1 MLSLNRVGHLK
12 VLGLAAVALAT
23 LLSSDRAQ
31 ARSCDELFRTSYREA
46 QNPAARIGGDTF
58 PDRLRALNRVEVVQ
72 PVDVKPSEIDAVRGE
87 TVAPAR
93 RVADVL
99 EKIGR
104 AREVRTVLYPAA
116 GFDAATPFRIFEHA
130 DLVIGMDNHPF
141 AVTKR
146 AQERAGVHERWL
158 ESGELSEKV
167 NVRGW
172 VKYDQV
178 NKQRSVLRGLTA
190 SLLSLSPNVRILS
203 AEALDAYGHVEGRAV
218 VHGIVKFDLGPGTT
232 MRTYV
237 HLHTPT
243 DLTRTTLPPWT
254 PELLAAGYQAV
265 LKKAAMDTYESYTES
280 FGGFLIDHLRSQRGF
295 IVDGDGMLS
304 RWPWWQ
310 SREAR
315 ETFEVRELETEIL
328 GLGYQAISI
337 FEFGK

>member
-1 MLSLNRVGHLK
+1 MLSSGSAEKLK
-12 VLGLAAVALAT
+12 ILGVVALA
-23 LLSSDRAQ
+23 LAALVSGPSAW
-31 ARSCDELFRTSYREA
+31 ARSCDDLFRAPYREA
-46 QNPAARIGGDTF
+46 QNPAARISGDTF
-58 PDRLRALNRVEVVQ
+58 PDRLRALNRVEIVQ
-72 PVDVKPSEIDAVRGE
+72 PIEVKASEIEAVRAE

-158 ESGELSEKV
+158 ESGELAEKV

-172 VKYDQV
+172 VKYDQI

-190 SLLSLSPNVRILS
+190 SLLSLDPGVRILS
-203 AEALDAYGHVEGRAV
+203 VEALDAYGHVEGRAV
-218 VHGIVKFDLGPGTT
+218 VHGIVKFDLGPGT
-232 MRTYV
+232 MIRTYV

-243 DLTRTTLPPWT
+243 DLTRATLPPWT
-254 PELLAAGYQAV
+254 PELLASGYQAV
-265 LKKAAMDTYESYTES
+265 LKKAAMDTYENYRES
-280 FGGFLIDHLRSQRGF
+280 FGGFLIENLRAQRGF
-295 IVDGDGMLS
+295 IVDGDGLLS

-310 SREAR
+310 SPEASKA
-315 ETFEVRELETEIL
+315 FGVRELETEIL
-328 GLGYQAISI
+328 GLGYQAVSI
-337 FEFGK
+337 FEFGQ